1 MVYLS
6 KKYSLIFFS
15 FDICNSLQSL
25 SSLAT
30 HVSFWFIF
38 TTLLF
43 FSSLTKIISGLI
55 LLKGNSMRR

>member
-6 KKYSLIFFS
+6 KKYSLNFFS

-25 SSLAT
+25 SSLT
-30 HVSFWFIF
+30 IHVSFWFIF
-38 TTLLF
+38 TSFLF
-43 FSSLTKIISGLI
+43 PSKKLFQDLI